1 MNEFRVS
8 NDLILHV
15 SIGFR
20 NKLSHLPIVLTFA
33 KYLETRNEDVKA
45 KYPPPLLLPRCFS
58 YTGSLIYWTSPL
70 TRIYFRFSFF
80 MLILESNGCSLVHQ
94 GQV

>member
-1 MNEFRVS
+1 MNEFEVS

-20 NKLSHLPIVLTFA
+20 NKLSQLPIVLTFA
-33 KYLETRNEDVKA
+33 KYLETWNEDVKS

-58 YTGSLIYWTSPL
+58 YVGALIYWTSPL
-70 TRIYFRFSFF
+70 TRIYFRFF
-80 MLILESNGCSLVHQ
+80 MPILESNGCSLVH
-94 GQV
+94 